1 MRKGRGSLTA
11 VWVAAWRGLGSF
23 DAPVVSTDPFARSLV
38 PPLYRAALGVAESAP
53 RFTRAAMRAA
63 VFLSG
68 GLARHLPMRTRAIDE
83 AITAEVKSGTR
94 QLVLLGAGL
103 DARAH
108 RLESLASVQVFE
120 IDHPSTQAD
129 KRAAAVELPLR
140 AREVRYVAVDFNEDD
155 LVEKVEGAG
164 LDLTRPTVFVWEGVT
179 MYLPRE
185 AIEASLTSIAALA
198 APGSLLL
205 VTYYTTHAMPG
216 AKLAQPLFALAGEPL
231 KTRIDAGEAETLL
244 ATHGF
249 EVESDEGDP
258 EWSLRWAGSP
268 SRVSMSERL
277 IAARSRGIAARTH
290 QASGEIE

>member
-11 VWVAAWRGLGSF
+11 VWVAAWRGLGAF
-23 DAPVVSTDPFARSLV
+23 DAPVVSTDPFAQSLV
-38 PPLYRAALGVAESAP
+38 PPLYRTVLAAATGAP
-53 RFTRAAMRAA
+53 GLTRAAMRAA

-68 GLARHLPMRTRAIDE
+68 GLARHLPMRTRAIDD
-83 AITAEVKSGTR
+83 AIADAVSRGTT

-108 RLESLASVQVFE
+108 RLESLDAVRVFE
-120 IDHPSTQAD
+120 IDHPSTQGD
-129 KRAAAVELPLR
+129 KRAAAAGLPVR
-140 AREVRYVAVDFNEDD
+140 ARDIRYVAVDFNEDD
-155 LVEKVEGAG
+155 LVEKVRAAG
-164 LDLTRPTVFVWEGVT
+164 LDTKRPSVFVWEGVT

-185 AIEASLTSIAALA
+185 AIAASLAGIAALA

-205 VTYYTTHAMPG
+205 VTYYTTQAMPG

-231 KTRIDAGEAETLL
+231 KTRMALDEAKTLL

-258 EWSLRWAGSP
+258 EWSARWAGAP
-268 SRVSMSERL
+268 SRLVMSERL
-277 IAARSRGIAARTH
+277 IAASRRAD
-290 QASGEIE
+290 